1 MTEAVLE
8 LDEHTIYILNFIKKK
23 YNMEEIS
30 EAITLL
36 ALQYEDTEEEIPDTK
51 EYSPEFIK
59 KMLALK
65 NEPHFGPFKDVDEM
79 MEYIRSLPDE
89 PDEDEK
95 QDEELCTRC

>member
-8 LDEHTIYILNFIKKK
+8 LDEHAIWILNFIKDK
-23 YNMEEIS
+23 YNMKDIS

-65 NEPHFGPFKDVDEM
+65 N
-79 MEYIRSLPDE
+79 
-89 PDEDEK
+89 
-95 QDEELCTRC
+95 

>member
-8 LDEHTIYILNFIKKK
+8 LDKHTVYILNFIKNK
-23 YNMEEIS
+23 YNMKDIS

-36 ALQYEDTEEEIPDTK
+36 ALQYEDTDEEIPDK
-51 EYSPEFIK
+51 EEYSPEFIK

-65 NEPHFGPFKDVDEM
+65 NEPHFGPFKDFDEM
-79 MEYIRSLPDE
+79 MKYIRSLPE
-89 PDEDEK
+89 EDEK